1 MLFVSFIIIGALLAL
16 GIFWYIK
23 RDPYKHLPAF
33 TVEDLHKYNGN
44 EGPIYVGAG
53 NLVFDVTSCEAY
65 RPGSNYSVFAGND
78 ATVALARMSLS
89 SKDMNIEATLTS
101 QEKKT
106 LEEWIDFYIKRKNY
120 PIVGRL
126 IRKPKST

>member
-1 MLFVSFIIIGALLAL
+1 MIAVVLIITGVLLAF
-16 GIFWYIK
+16 GVFWYIK
-23 RDPYKHLPAF
+23 SDPYKHLPAF

-53 NLVFDVTSCEAY
+53 NLVFDVSSCEAY
-65 RPGSNYSVFAGND
+65 RPGNNYSVFAGND

-89 SKDMNIEATLTS
+89 SKDMNIEATLTP

-106 LEEWIDFYIKRKNY
+106 LQEWIDFYIKKKNY
-120 PIVGRL
+120 PVIGRL
-126 IRKPKST
+126 TRKPKST